1 MGNSPIPEPLFI
13 PTSEPDPMCIGR
25 LTPADDPEEEY
36 KEFTQA
42 ELAAN
47 LEAEQAADRLV
58 KVEASAATDDS
69 DPTKCCSKFA
79 DDGKY
84 AE

>member
-1 MGNSPIPEPLFI
+1 
-13 PTSEPDPMCIGR
+13 MCIGG
-25 LTPADDPEEEY
+25 LTPADDPEDEEY

-58 KVEASAATDDS
+58 KVEASTETDAG
-69 DPTKCCSKFA
+69 DPTKCYSKTA
-79 DDGKY
+79 DEGKY